1 MLPYGFRHSLQ
12 WKQFFGMMLES
23 LLSATAQGWCAHLS
37 LCLPQAPHEL
47 CKDAGLH
54 WPRTCCSRLR
64 MTATAWW
71 RIRSLV
77 WGLSLL
83 RWSCTMRPSS
93 LKASLM
99 SRTRRRSRALL
110 AILRSF
116 SRSAFCSGVRS
127 SSSLLLWDKRDAT
140 FSNGVGKKKV
150 STLLCFLPEFSG
162 KFSILCHV
170 FGRIFISTW
179 PWDWFRW
186 LWQFTIHKIF
196 GFLAD
201 IKPKPNRWG
210 WRRLKLECRVC
221 PYWYRGA
228 ERENK
233 AFFIQWGYTLQ
244 SRHAP
249 TYA

>member
-1 MLPYGFRHSLQ
+1 MT
-12 WKQFFGMMLES
+12 LEG
-23 LLSATAQGWCAHLS
+23 LLSATAQGWHAHLS
-37 LCLPQAPHEL
+37 LCLPQAPHEF
-47 CKDAGLH
+47 CKEAGLH

-77 WGLSLL
+77 WGLSLF

-150 STLLCFLPEFSG
+150 STLFS
-162 KFSILCHV
+162 SRV
-170 FGRIFISTW
+170 FRELFHLM
-179 PWDWFRW
+179 PR
-186 LWQFTIHKIF
+186 LWQNFYIH
-196 GFLAD
+196 
-201 IKPKPNRWG
+201 W
-210 WRRLKLECRVC
+210 
-221 PYWYRGA
+221 
-228 ERENK
+228 
-233 AFFIQWGYTLQ
+233 TLQ
-244 SRHAP
+244 LGCDSSQYTRYLVFSQTLNPNQTAESDVD
-249 TYA
+249 